1 LRSCALIAEKS
12 TVTTPEKRF
21 AELYETSFSRL
32 LGYTVRR
39 TQTPEDAADAASET
53 FLIAW
58 RRLDDVPTGEPARLW
73 LYATARRVLANQRR
87 SSARRTR
94 LSERLRSELDVAA
107 EAREQSSEDLDLVR
121 RAMARLRQ
129 DDRELLGLVAWEG
142 LDPAE
147 LATVLGCSRNAAKIR
162 THRAR
167 KRLAREL
174 AGLEQKPQPRGGHP
188 PNAHRARASL
198 RETGER
204 R

>member
-1 LRSCALIAEKS
+1 MSAIAERS
-12 TVTTPEKRF
+12 TETAPEGLF
-21 AELYETSFSRL
+21 AELYAANFSRV

-58 RRLDDVPTGEPARLW
+58 RRLDDVPTGDQARLW

-94 LSERLRSELDVAA
+94 LSERLRAELEAAADAPEQCFDELD
-107 EAREQSSEDLDLVR
+107 LLT

-142 LDPAE
+142 LGAAE

-167 KRLAREL
+167 KRLSREL
-174 AGLEQKPQPRGGHP
+174 AELEQKPQPRRGHP
-188 PNAHRARASL
+188 PSAHKAQASL
-198 RETGER
+198 RETGETR
-204 R
+204 